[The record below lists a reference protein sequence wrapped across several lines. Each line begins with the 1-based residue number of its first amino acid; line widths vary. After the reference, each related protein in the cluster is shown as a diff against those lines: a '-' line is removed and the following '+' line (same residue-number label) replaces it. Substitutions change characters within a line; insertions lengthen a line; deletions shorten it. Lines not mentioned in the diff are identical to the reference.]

1 MRLLDHQVSGNW
13 GSNSLDLLSSAL
25 WWANPAFANFCH
37 DDADD
42 VDGEDDVMIIMSMV
56 MTMVVM
62 LTMLILS
69 SEHILHL
76 ATFALLG
83 GLTKACIGRW

>member
-1 MRLLDHQVSGNW
+1 M
-13 GSNSLDLLSSAL
+13 
-25 WWANPAFANFCH
+25 
-37 DDADD
+37 
-42 VDGEDDVMIIMSMV
+42 MTMSMV
-56 MTMVVM
+56 MTRLVMTRLVM
-62 LTMLILS
+62 LTMMILS